1 MNAKETTGV
10 TEMAPEAFRGC
21 DNLTTIDL
29 SDSAITVVPEY
40 AFAET
45 KNLDTVKLPITC
57 EELKGNVFN
66 GSNMKWLEESSE
78 RLTLIDQDT
87 FKGMSRDKGDVTLC
101 APSTSY
107 LYRYGK
113 ANGFAVED
121 TPLEEIYTV
130 IFRDWNEKLK
140 KNVQVDEQQVR
151 GGEDAVPPTPLGK
164 TGEVFKGWDGD
175 YTNITEDTTCTAI
188 YEKEDPDAAKF
199 TVTFLDW
206 DDKVVKEIKVSSG
219 GSIADADLPNTAT
232 LVRDGYLFIGWDRNL
247 TNITENITTK
257 AVYKALSEDDIVVRY
272 INSVTKEVFYQ
283 TTIKKGTVAPSIQ
296 TPTVSGYTF
305 KEWLP
310 DLQQL
315 SQKIQISMQYM
326 RQAALIMEERPV
338 RVPAPAPEQA
348 PVREAIITT
357 ELLPRCIL

>member
-1 MNAKETTGV
+1 M
-10 TEMAPEAFRGC
+10 
-21 DNLTTIDL
+21 
-29 SDSAITVVPEY
+29 
-40 AFAET
+40 
-45 KNLDTVKLPITC
+45 
-57 EELKGNVFN
+57 
-66 GSNMKWLEESSE
+66 
-78 RLTLIDQDT
+78 
-87 FKGMSRDKGDVTLC
+87 
-101 APSTSY
+101 
-107 LYRYGK
+107 YR
-113 ANGFAVED
+113 
-121 TPLEEIYTV
+121 
-130 IFRDWNEKLK
+130 
-140 KNVQVDEQQVR
+140 
-151 GGEDAVPPTPLGK
+151 
-164 TGEVFKGWDGD
+164 
-175 YTNITEDTTCTAI
+175 I